1 MLLIIDPSRLRNLKA
16 LLDEGLLS
24 EEEYASEKAKL
35 LKCSNA
41 PLGDAAFVQGALQAP
56 QDAKLGMQTPRFT

>member
-1 MLLIIDPSRLRNLKA
+1 MLLLIIDPSRLRNLKA

-35 LKCSNA
+35 LCAVCYNSPRLSPA
-41 PLGDAAFVQGALQAP
+41 YYMYTVSLT
-56 QDAKLGMQTPRFT
+56 GMVGR

>member
-1 MLLIIDPSRLRNLKA
+1 MLLLIIDPSRLRNLKA

-35 LKCSNA
+35 LSVLFATIC
-41 PLGDAAFVQGALQAP
+41 LGRLLPTVYRVPHGN
-56 QDAKLGMQTPRFT
+56 GR

>member
-1 MLLIIDPSRLRNLKA
+1 MLLLIIDPSRLRNLKA

-35 LKCSNA
+35 LSVLFA
-41 PLGDAAFVQGALQAP
+41 TIRLGRLLPTVYCVPHGN
-56 QDAKLGMQTPRFT
+56 GR